1 MVDKQLAARFIQEA
15 KVEVVCIRRL
25 MNSQNNMRIV
35 PPRAVFHAQQC
46 EGMAL
51 NSAMLRTC
59 GVSEDEVAGGAAHD
73 LIDFIKRI
81 RGAEANTV
89 EQKRAAEVPITELD
103 VDWLKRAYLAA
114 RYPKP
119 GRWGVPSLLYDE
131 ADADRALKM
140 AEVFVKWAEEVED
153 LPDPGKTRRKY
164 MQYEEAPTIKPAVD
178 PNLPAPPP
186 VPRFVPPPSKSSSS
200 SSAPPPGYQSSQA
213 A

>member
-46 EGMAL
+46 VEMAL

-81 RGAEANTV
+81 RGAEVNTM
-89 EQKRAAEVPITELD
+89 EQRRAQQVPLNEVD
-103 VDWLKRAYLAA
+103 VDWLKRAYLAS

-119 GRWGVPSLLYDE
+119 GRWGVPSMLYDD
-131 ADADRALKM
+131 ADAKRALDL
-140 AEVFVKWAEEVED
+140 AEKFVQWAEEVED
-153 LPDPGKTRRKY
+153 LPDPGKARRKWA
-164 MQYEEAPTIKPAVD
+164 QFEESKTITTTVGEGGLAPQ
-178 PNLPAPPP
+178 
-186 VPRFVPPPSKSSSS
+186 VPRFVPPPTKPG
-200 SSAPPPGYQSSQA
+200 PPPKLVP
-213 A
+213 